1 MRVLMFTW
9 EYPPHVVGGLGKH
22 VTELAPALVGQGVE
36 LHIVT
41 PRWAGGKKEE
51 HAGSLHIY
59 RVSPPDGP
67 FDDVN
72 DSAERTNARLG
83 DFAEEL
89 SNDVGGFDLVHVHDW
104 LVAFAGERLK
114 HAHKVPLVAT
124 IHATEMGRNH
134 GHLYAD
140 LQQTIHSVEW
150 WLAYEAWRVICC
162 SQFMAWEV
170 QTYFQSP
177 SDKIDVIPNG
187 VDTARFDRWQGVD
200 LSNFRRRYATPEEK
214 IVFYVGR
221 VVYEKGVQV
230 LLDAAPKVL
239 AQFPQARFVIAG
251 TGTMLGE
258 LRHRVEAQ
266 GLGGKV
272 TLTGFVSDE
281 DRDRL
286 LTLADCVV
294 FPSLYEPFGIV
305 ALEAMAAR
313 CPVIVA
319 EVGGLRE
326 VVEPEVTGT
335 WVWPDRPDS
344 LAWGI
349 LRALD
354 QPEYVQKMAMAAY
367 ERARTVYDWSRIAR
381 ITQFAYRR
389 VWKEY
394 CADEW
399 GMESPLWG
407 AKPVVGKARPR
418 TADRGPQTAK
428 DKGRSQ
434 ISDSRSQKRGK
445 AKT

>member
-1 MRVLMFTW
+1 MCLGDFVVNGVCAVRVLMFTW

-313 CPVIVA
+313 APVVVSA
-319 EVGGLRE
+319 VGGLAE
-326 VVEPEVTGT
+326 VVKHGETGIT
-335 WVWPDRPDS
+335 VYAGNADS

-349 LRALD
+349 AHTLQEPEWARQRA
-354 QPEYVQKMAMAAY
+354 EVAY
-367 ERARTVYDWSRIAR
+367 QMVVEQYNWGRIAQQTVGVYESVIQER
-381 ITQFAYRR
+381 TQAQ
-389 VWKEY
+389 W
-394 CADEW
+394 
-399 GMESPLWG
+399 
-407 AKPVVGKARPR
+407 
-418 TADRGPQTAK
+418 
-428 DKGRSQ
+428 
-434 ISDSRSQKRGK
+434 
-445 AKT
+445 